1 MAYPNNMF
9 TPMQQTQNQIMLVP
23 VNGEGGAQMYPV
35 AAGSTVALIDF
46 DACIFW
52 LKTTAPNGLPQQMR
66 KFEFKEIVQAAQ
78 TDGNMVTR
86 EEFSSLQD
94 KLNKVLEALG
104 EAKKE

>member
-9 TPMQQTQNQIMLVP
+9 NPMQQTQNQIMLVP

-66 KFEFKEIVQAAQ
+66 KFEFKEIVQAVP
-78 TDGNMVTR
+78 GNENAVTR
-86 EEFSSLQD
+86 EEFASLQD
-94 KLNKVLEALG
+94 KMQKILDALG
-104 EAKKE
+104 EGKKE

>member
-9 TPMQQTQNQIMLVP
+9 NPMQQTQNQIMLVP

-66 KFEFKEIVQAAQ
+66 KFEFKEIVQAAPA
-78 TDGNMVTR
+78 DGSTVTR

>member
-1 MAYPNNMF
+1 MAYPNSMF
-9 TPMQQTQNQIMLVP
+9 NPMQQTQNQIMLVP

-66 KFEFKEIVQAAQ
+66 KFEFKEIVQAVPA
-78 TDGNMVTR
+78 DGNTVTR

>member
-9 TPMQQTQNQIMLVP
+9 NPMQQTQNQIMLVP

-66 KFEFKEIVQAAQ
+66 KFEFKEIVQAAPM
-78 TDGNMVTR
+78 DGSTVTR

>member
-66 KFEFKEIVQAAQ
+66 KFEFKEIVQATQA
-78 TDGNMVTR
+78 DGNTVTR